1 MTKTI
6 GTKRPASKAFN
17 IYGKIRKLKSPEKPK
32 GKSTNRSTVTNI
44 HRLNTHY
51 TAIKLP
57 KTVFDNLKIIYTKSS
72 SSNKRVEYAGKV
84 SLNAYNG
91 LVKVTTNSPGTS
103 GLRGG
108 ITAEN
113 VKKYMHGYVS
123 FHTHPSAVPKNSR
136 RVNNRGVKFFT
147 IPSMEDLLLYTASY
161 PNMQANLVLDEHGYY
176 IIDIIEGVKINR
188 RPNMNIVRDIYNKFH
203 NDMLSKNMLAV
214 FEGKYIYYMASRVD
228 EWKEIFNKFSHKM
241 KTFTG
246 LSMNFYTWKERGTIT
261 ISNKN
266 IR

>member
-17 IYGKIRKLKSPEKPK
+17 NTIRKIKSPEKPK
-32 GKSTNRSTVTNI
+32 GKSRNRSTVTNI
-44 HRLNTHY
+44 NRLSTHY

-57 KTVFDNLKIIYTKSS
+57 LTVIKDLEKIYTSS
-72 SSNKRVEYAGKV
+72 SSLNKRVEYAGKV
-84 SLNAYNG
+84 SLNAYNK
-91 LVKVTTNSPGTS
+91 LVKVTMNSPGTS

-123 FHTHPSAVPKNSR
+123 FHTHPSAVPKNRR

-147 IPSMEDLLLYTASY
+147 IPSIEDLVLYTASY

-188 RPNMNIVRDIYNKFH
+188 RPNMNRVLEIYNKFH
-203 NDMLSKNMLAV
+203 NDMLSKKRLAV
-214 FEGKYIYYMASRVD
+214 FEKKYIYYTASNVN
-228 EWKEIFNKFSHKM
+228 EWKGIFNKFSHEM

-246 LSMNFYTWKERGTIT
+246 VSMKFYTWEERGTIT
-261 ISNKN
+261 LSNKN